1 MARIFKHD
9 GCYICNRCLRRDD
22 IMRSRREN
30 NIWRHIV
37 MIEAPMEA
45 FNFRSIFNFGHT
57 LVWRRSVDQ
66 STARTHTAR
75 THTLLWRRSIA
86 IEHEDTIR
94 WWLVRLIKSK
104 RQSDVE
110 QRWKF
115 TNNKVKREM
124 FTRSTS
130 QERSEPRLYPSWK
143 QTQHGGMRGSWT
155 NTDKRCR
162 LHWRL

>member
-66 STARTHTAR
+66 STARTHT
-75 THTLLWRRSIA
+75 LLWRRSIA

-104 RQSDVE
+104 GKVMWNKDGSLQII
-110 QRWKF
+110 RWKERCLQGRHLMEA
-115 TNNKVKREM
+115 TDKVKREM
-124 FTRSTS
+124 FTRPTS
-130 QERSEPRLYPSWK
+130 QGRSEPRLFPSW
-143 QTQHGGMRGSWT
+143 R
-155 NTDKRCR
+155 
-162 LHWRL
+162 